1 MPPAS
6 QPPSPDD
13 TRAAV
18 TARYSGLARAAWSGQ
33 QITDCGPDEFEAGC
47 FGAAG
52 YEDTSGLPDGA
63 VRASL
68 GCGNP
73 VAVAPLHPGET
84 VLDLGSGGGID
95 VLLSA
100 RRVAPGGKA
109 YGLDGSPDMIAL
121 ARDNA
126 VQAGVANAEFLHGHI
141 EDIPLPEAAVD
152 LVISNCVI
160 NLSPAKPRV
169 LAEAFRVLRP
179 GGRIG
184 VSDIIASEGLD
195 PAQRA
200 EAERLTNCTTGT
212 LTASEYHSLLLAA
225 GFARITITPTSDA
238 APGLHS
244 AIVQAVRPAAPDGVL
259 IRPMRPADAER
270 VLAIYQAGLDTGQA
284 SFETTAPAWD
294 AFDQSR
300 LPRHRHVAV
309 STTTGDVLG
318 WAAATPVSPRPVYC
332 GVIEHSIYIHADARG
347 RGIGAALL
355 DALTGSTEADGIWT
369 IQTAIFPEN
378 TTSLRLHQQAGFR
391 VVGTRQRIGCHHGR
405 WRDVTLLERRSPITG
420 N

>member
-13 TRAAV
+13 NRAAV
-18 TARYSGLARAAWSGQ
+18 TARYSGLARAARSGQ
-33 QITDCGPDEFEAGC
+33 QISDSGPDAFEPGC

-52 YEDTSGLPDGA
+52 YDDTSGLPDGA

-73 VAVAPLHPGET
+73 VAVAQLHPGET

-126 VQAGVANAEFLHGHI
+126 AQAGVANAEFLHGHI

-152 LVISNCVI
+152 AVISNCVI

-200 EAERLTNCTTGT
+200 EAERLTGCTTGT
-212 LTASEYHSLLLAA
+212 LTTSEYRNLLLDA
-225 GFARITITPTSDA
+225 GFVRITITATNDA

-244 AIVQAVRPAAPDGVL
+244 AIVQAVRPAAPGGVL
-259 IRPMRPADAER
+259 IRPMRPADAEQ

-309 STTTGDVLG
+309 SITGNVLG
-318 WAAATPVSPRPVYC
+318 WAAATPVSPRPVYR
-332 GVIEHSIYIHADARG
+332 GVVEHSIYVHPDARG

-378 TTSLRLHQQAGFR
+378 TTSLQLHQQAGFR
-391 VVGTRQRIGCHHGR
+391 VVGTRHRIGSHHGQ
-405 WRDVTLLERRSPITG
+405 WRDVTLLERRSTVTG